1 MSRCKIPEKER
12 AAKIMTALNLKK
24 NEGLS
29 GNDPP
34 PFTIIIIIKQKNLPV
49 KKKNTLSLA
58 PAVV

>member
-1 MSRCKIPEKER
+1 
-12 AAKIMTALNLKK
+12 MTALNLKK